1 MNKTKTKIKTKKKSE
16 PTRMVIFCS
25 GKKADAMID
34 YMTVNEYRTF
44 VNAMA
49 YTNQEIC
56 FERKSKLKMFYIFFT
71 EQSLDDWRA
80 GKNSENYDFT
90 EYQNLGYTLVIEK
103 KR

>member
-1 MNKTKTKIKTKKKSE
+1 MTKTKTKKKSKA
-16 PTRMVIFCS
+16 TRMVIFCS
-25 GKKADAMID
+25 GKKSNAMID

-56 FERKSKLKMFYIFFT
+56 FANKRKSKLKMFHIFFT
-71 EQSLDDWRA
+71 EQALDDWRA
-80 GKNSENYDFT
+80 GKNSENYDFNEFET
-90 EYQNLGYTLVIEK
+90 MGYTMVSEK